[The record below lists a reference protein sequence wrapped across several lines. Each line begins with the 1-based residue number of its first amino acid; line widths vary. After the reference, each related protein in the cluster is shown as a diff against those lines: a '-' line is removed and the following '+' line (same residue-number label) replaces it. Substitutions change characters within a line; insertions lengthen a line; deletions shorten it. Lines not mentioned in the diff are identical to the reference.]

1 MLRFLLAFC
10 LLTGISF
17 AEVNVSVVKTT
28 VLSGVKTPE
37 VILNYVLFDSEGST
51 PKFEPAAKISI
62 DTKAK
67 FVKVI
72 ARKTLFES
80 ADVVKLKE
88 HEFLLV
94 GSGKYALEVTTFD
107 PELGIDEKTVSIEL
121 GPSPNPEPGPGP
133 TPPDP
138 TPPDPTP
145 PDPTPTPDIPS
156 DQFNDLGKRVATTTL
171 GFPLKL
177 EVAKVYREGAKELRE
192 NPSVTVNSVFDF
204 VFNKRVNV
212 LGASN
217 IDKWK
222 PFVDLLNADLRPR
235 WPMARLV
242 VAEYLD
248 TIALGLERSQ

>member
-1 MLRFLLAFC
+1 
-10 LLTGISF
+10 LTNVCF
-17 AEVNVSVVKTT
+17 ADINVSVVKTN
-28 VLSGVKTPE
+28 VLSGVKSPE
-37 VILNYVLFDSEGST
+37 VISNYVLFDSVDSK
-51 PKFEPAAKISI
+51 PKFESAAKISI

-67 FVKVI
+67 FVKVK

-121 GPSPNPEPGPGP
+121 SPSPNPEPGPGP
-133 TPPDP
+133 GPNPPDP
-138 TPPDPTP
+138 TPPEPG
-145 PDPTPTPDIPS
+145 PTPDIPS

-171 GFPLKL
+171 GFPLKS

-204 VFNKRVNV
+204 VFDKRVNV

>member
-10 LLTGISF
+10 LLANVCF
-17 AEVNVSVVKTT
+17 ADINVSVLKTT

-37 VILNYVLFDSEGST
+37 IVSNYVLFDSEGST
-51 PKFEPAAKISI
+51 PKFESAAKISI

-67 FVKVI
+67 FVKVK

-107 PELGIDEKTVSIEL
+107 PDLGIDEKTVSIEL
-121 GPSPNPEPGPGP
+121 DASPNPEPGPGP
-133 TPPDP
+133 TPPGP
-138 TPPDPTP
+138 TPPGPTP
-145 PDPTPTPDIPS
+145 PGPTPDIPS

-171 GFPLKL
+171 GFPLKA
-177 EVAKVYREGAKELRE
+177 EIAKIYREGAKELKE
-192 NPSVTVNSVFDF
+192 NPSATVNSVFDF
-204 VFNKRVNV
+204 VFNKRVNA
-212 LGASN
+212 LGSSN
-217 IDKWK
+217 VEKWK

-242 VAEYLD
+242 VAEYFE